1 LKLIE
6 GTTEPNLQVVSCA
19 PFQPTLWL
27 QFSTVALNT
36 SHSKLFKILNPSKQ
50 NVSIQ
55 TEKISAQVGISSY
68 VGHIGNTSAI
78 IDPEGSLMGFA
89 IWSPSNNMFL
99 SEMVKLKVND
109 KYIMNIKLTGIAGT
123 GEVYIYVL
131 TRNHSR

>member
-1 LKLIE
+1 MISDKENYKPAISWVENSANLKLIE

-55 TEKISAQVGISSY
+55 TEKISAQV
-68 VGHIGNTSAI
+68 
-78 IDPEGSLMGFA
+78 
-89 IWSPSNNMFL
+89 
-99 SEMVKLKVND
+99 
-109 KYIMNIKLTGIAGT
+109 
-123 GEVYIYVL
+123 
-131 TRNHSR
+131 